1 MRQTRPQ
8 RGETTLQALL
18 AVCWHGEMR
27 FAAWKGDA
35 VPLASS
41 MRGQGLFW
49 VRSTQAS
56 PRSWRCF
63 CPKWLALLLPLL
75 PRFLVAGEHF
85 WDGGGCNSPL
95 GQRAES
101 FLGTSWEF
109 IWVLCLAGLHFPA
122 KHCSWAQRGVFVH
135 QDGLKLCSRV
145 GQDLRLCSVGARC
158 ATFLFSHLSP
168 RASVILAG
176 LGFNAKMQQQTT
188 K

>member
-35 VPLASS
+35 VPLGSS

-49 VRSTQAS
+49 VRSTRAS
-56 PRSWRCF
+56 TRSWRCF
-63 CPKWLALLLPLL
+63 CPIWLALLLPLL
-75 PRFLVAGEHF
+75 PRFLVAGENF
-85 WDGGGCNSPL
+85 WDGGGRNL
-95 GQRAES
+95 LAKE
-101 FLGTSWEF
+101 LKASWEF
-109 IWVLCLAGLHFPA
+109 TWVLCLAGLHFPA